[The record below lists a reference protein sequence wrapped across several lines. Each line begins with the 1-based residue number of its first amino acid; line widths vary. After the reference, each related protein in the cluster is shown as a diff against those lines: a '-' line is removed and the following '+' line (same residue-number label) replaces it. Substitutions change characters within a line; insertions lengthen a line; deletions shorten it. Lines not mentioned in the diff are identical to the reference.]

1 MISVAFYLFLQ
12 DLLQESLQ
20 NKKNSNITSNPK
32 TDEKH
37 ICLYLSSLS
46 LLRTALHH
54 TRGTPNAKLAF
65 TSISLTPEV
74 AKPR

>member
-1 MISVAFYLFLQ
+1 MVFVAFRLFLQ
-12 DLLQESLQ
+12 YLVQESLQ
-20 NKKNSNITSNPK
+20 NKKNNKITSNPK

-37 ICLYLSSLS
+37 ICLYLTSLN
-46 LLRTALHH
+46 LLRAAMHH
-54 TRGTPNAKLAF
+54 TRATPNAKLAF